1 MNVRSLEM
9 MSSVLN
15 SDPILVYCTKRNWC
29 TGVSTVPNVPKMT
42 KNYPSVPKSYL
53 IYQQKH

>member
-42 KNYPSVPKSYL
+42 KNYTSVR
-53 IYQQKH
+53 